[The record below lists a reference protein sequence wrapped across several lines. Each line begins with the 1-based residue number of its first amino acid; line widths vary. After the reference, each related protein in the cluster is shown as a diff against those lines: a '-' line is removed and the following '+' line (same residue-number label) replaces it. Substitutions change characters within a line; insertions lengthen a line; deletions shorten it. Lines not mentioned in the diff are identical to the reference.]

1 MKIRYIA
8 WARPRNVFWAIAALV
23 LGYVACI
30 TISNY
35 VTLPGVSYPT
45 SPAVSA
51 PAPDI
56 PLSGVA
62 TFVNKERVKARFPAL
77 VRSDLLDEA
86 AQAKCEDMV
95 AKDYTGHNDPSGKE
109 PWRFIIQTGYG
120 YRYAGE
126 NLAVGFKDAR
136 SVVRSWMGD
145 IEYQANV
152 INSYFNEVGY
162 GECKYPFTSKQ
173 GAQTLIVLFA
183 AKKY

>member
-23 LGYVACI
+23 LGYVVCI

-35 VTLPGVSYPT
+35 VTLPGVTYPT
-45 SPAVSA
+45 TPAVA
-51 PAPDI
+51 GPTPDI
-56 PLSGVA
+56 PLAGVA
-62 TFVNKERVKARFPAL
+62 TFVNKERAKVQQPAL

-86 AQAKCEDMV
+86 AQAKCADMV

-109 PWRFIIQTGYG
+109 PWRFIIQTGYS

-126 NLAVGFKDAR
+126 NLAVGFKDAHG
-136 SVVRSWMGD
+136 VVRSWMSNV
-145 IEYQANV
+145 EYQANV

-162 GECKYPFTSKQ
+162 GECKYPPTSKQ
-173 GAQTLIVLFA
+173 GAQTLIVQLIVQ
-183 AKKY
+183 KS